1 MQDGLLY
8 QTLFFKEFPDG
19 SAPEFVITVIKAMN
33 GNGFLCGGTES
44 QNLSVG
50 TGFAV
55 GHGFASGNTQFL
67 FQCGVD
73 PVFRQDSFALPNTLV

>member
-19 SAPEFVITVIKAMN
+19 STPEFVIAVVEAMN
-33 GNGFLCGGTES
+33 GNGFLGGGAEG
-44 QNLSVG
+44 QDLPVG

-55 GHGFASGNTQFL
+55 GHGFASGNTQF
-67 FQCGVD
+67 F
-73 PVFRQDSFALPNTLV
+73 F